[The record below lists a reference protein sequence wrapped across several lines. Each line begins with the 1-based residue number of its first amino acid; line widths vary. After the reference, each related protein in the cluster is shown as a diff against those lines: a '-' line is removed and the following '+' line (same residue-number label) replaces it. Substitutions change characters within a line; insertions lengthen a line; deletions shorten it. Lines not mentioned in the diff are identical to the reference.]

1 MPPEV
6 NCFLCKGVKGR
17 DALPRECKCYFYSM
31 RVSGA
36 EDELC
41 ELVGC
46 ADDTKMV
53 VQGYVGHD
61 MVGDGLHDDL

>member
-1 MPPEV
+1 M

-17 DALPRECKCYFYSM
+17 DALPCECKCYFYSM
-31 RVSGA
+31 RVSGV

-46 ADDTKMV
+46 ANDTKLV
-53 VQGYVGHD
+53 VQGDVGHG
-61 MVGDGLHDDL
+61 MVGDGLHDAL